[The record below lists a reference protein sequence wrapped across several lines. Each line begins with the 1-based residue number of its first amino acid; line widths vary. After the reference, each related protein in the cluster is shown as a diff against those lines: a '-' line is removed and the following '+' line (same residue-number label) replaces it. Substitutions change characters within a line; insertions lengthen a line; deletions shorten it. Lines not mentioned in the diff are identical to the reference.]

1 MNTSMRYTLFRCCT
15 SAPHMPQY
23 EQATDMVLQ
32 GLGLEMLHV
41 PEFGCC
47 GYPLRNID
55 QNAWLL
61 ASARN
66 LALAESRGAAIV
78 TVCNCC
84 LGTLKHCAWI
94 LSQNQE
100 LHARINKTLEKEGLH
115 YSGVAKVRHLFE
127 VLDQDFGVEAIN
139 GRLQHQLSHLNLAL
153 HYGCRILR
161 PSQVLAVDNPVNPS
175 LLDRLVQALGAVSV
189 DWDKKL
195 DCCGAQAMATDPEL
209 SEKMSRSKIT
219 RAVDFGADAICVAC
233 PFCQLN
239 IGRWKEEDNFLPV
252 IAYPQL
258 LAHCL
263 GYPVELAGLKTTV

>member
-1 MNTSMRYTLFRCCT
+1 MNTSGKYTLFRCCT
-15 SAPHMPQY
+15 SAPHMPEY
-23 EQATDMVLQ
+23 EQATDLVLQ
-32 GLGLEMLHV
+32 GLGLDMQEV

-55 QNAWLL
+55 QEAWLL

-66 LALAESRGAAIV
+66 LALAESRLANIV

-94 LSQNQE
+94 LSQNPD
-100 LHARINKTLEKEGLH
+100 LHSSINRHLEREGLR
-115 YSGVAKVRHLFE
+115 YSGNSRVKHLFE
-127 VLDQDFGVEAIN
+127 VLDKDVGLEALKDK
-139 GRLQHQLSHLNLAL
+139 LQNQLSHLNLAL

-161 PSQVLAVDNPVNPS
+161 PSQVLEVDNPVNPS
-175 LLDRLVQALGAVSV
+175 LLDRLVETLGAASV

-209 SEKMSRSKIT
+209 AGKMAHAKINL
-219 RAVDFGADAICVAC
+219 AVESGADAICVAC
-233 PFCQLN
+233 PFCQLS
-239 IGRWKEEDNFLPV
+239 IGRLMQESMSLPV
-252 IAYPQL
+252 VAYPQL

-263 GYPVELAGLKTTV
+263 GYSVEMPGLKQAV

>member
-1 MNTSMRYTLFRCCT
+1 MNTYGKYTLFRCCT
-15 SAPHMPQY
+15 SAPHMPEY
-23 EQATDMVLQ
+23 EQATDLVLQ
-32 GLGLEMLHV
+32 GLGLEMQEV

-61 ASARN
+61 SSARN
-66 LALAESRGAAIV
+66 LALAESRLANIV

-94 LSQNQE
+94 LSRNPD
-100 LHARINKTLEKEGLH
+100 LHSSINRHLEKEGLR
-115 YSGVAKVRHLFE
+115 YSGNSGVKHLFE
-127 VLDQDFGVEAIN
+127 VLDRDVGLEVL
-139 GRLQHQLSHLNLAL
+139 GDKLQNQLSNLNLAL

-161 PSQVLAVDNPVNPS
+161 PSRVLEVDNPVNPS

-195 DCCGAQAMATDPEL
+195 DCCGAQAMATDPEI

>member
-1 MNTSMRYTLFRCCT
+1 MNTYGKYTLFRCCT
-15 SAPHMPQY
+15 SAPHMPEY
-23 EQATDMVLQ
+23 EQATDLVLQ
-32 GLGLEMLHV
+32 GLGLEMQEV

-55 QNAWLL
+55 QKAWLL

-66 LALAESRGAAIV
+66 LALAESRLANIV

-94 LSQNQE
+94 FSQNPD
-100 LHARINKTLEKEGLH
+100 LHSSINRHLEKENLR
-115 YSGVAKVRHLFE
+115 YSGNFGVKHLFE
-127 VLDQDFGVEAIN
+127 VLDKDVGLEVLEDK
-139 GRLQHQLSHLNLAL
+139 LQNQLSHLNLAL

-161 PSQVLAVDNPVNPS
+161 PSRVLEVDSPVNPS

-195 DCCGAQAMATDPEL
+195 DCCGAQAMATDPEI
-209 SEKMSRSKIT
+209 SEKMSRSKIS
-219 RAVDFGADAICVAC
+219 RAVDSGADAICVAC

-239 IGRWKEEDNFLPV
+239 IGRLKEEDNFLPV